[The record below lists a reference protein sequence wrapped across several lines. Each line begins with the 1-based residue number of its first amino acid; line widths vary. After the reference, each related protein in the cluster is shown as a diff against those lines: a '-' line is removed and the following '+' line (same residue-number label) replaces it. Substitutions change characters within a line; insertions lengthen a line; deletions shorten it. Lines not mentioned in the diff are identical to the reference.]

1 MDNKF
6 PVCGLSIVALDWAVA
21 TVEGLPIQHNPMG
34 FSDCQQAGYWV
45 WDDHAKKR
53 PYQLIGYQ
61 YHPSSNWSQAGEI
74 IFKYGIATRPGKSD
88 SWIANL
94 GDFEHQGGSPME
106 AAMRCYVESRLGCI
120 VTLPLPL
127 IRIWQKSQLTHQAIA

>member
-1 MDNKF
+1 MNTKVS
-6 PVCGLSIVALDWAVA
+6 VCSLSAVALDWAVA

-53 PYQLIGYQ
+53 PYQLIGHQ
-61 YHPSSNWSQAGEI
+61 YHPSSNWEQAGEL
-74 IFKYGIATRPGKSD
+74 IFKFGIAIRPGESG
-88 SWIANL
+88 SWAAKL
-94 GDFEHQGGSPME
+94 GAIEHQGDTPTE
-106 AAMRCYVESRLGCI
+106 AAMRCYVESRLGRL

-127 IRIWQKSQLTHQAIA
+127 IRIWKQSQPQEKKTA